1 MTSGQQK
8 QKQKQGRP
16 SKEFL
21 KAVDNLIKQENYPK
35 LTKRQRKSELAKYQR
50 VQDLG

>member
-1 MTSGQQK
+1 MTSGQ